1 MLGPADQPK
10 VKRSCSSRELVK
22 GDDETCVRVRSAE
35 GEDVRWPLWMAR
47 RLGTLKDWL
56 EDTDGEGSFPA
67 PNIPADALRLL
78 FELCAHTGE
87 AEAEAEA
94 EAESEAE
101 AEAERSYPLP
111 GSSAGCD
118 SCGRTVRQYY
128 HCVRCREQSPRL
140 PGQTEGFDL
149 CTRCFRGGAR
159 AHGKTHGA
167 AHVLQ
172 LVTRHSATQPL
183 AAQLTRISPI
193 ELTAVLNAANFLAA
207 SDVLVVVAR
216 ELCRRFFA
224 SDMSVDEL
232 RVALGVSETES
243 LRKDK
248 QAAVLREPAFTP
260 AAPYAAPSFSSRP
273 QTRHYSR
280 HLPVLQQSLLA
291 AIDDDLLDLVVH
303 EADTATLCRLKAVSM
318 PWLARARRALCARL
332 CCREGHAI
340 PTNTGNIESLNL
352 EHLWAADRLDEAAL
366 AGCQLPNLT
375 WLCGYGF
382 VVDVVAVRKVVFDA
396 HCIKDDQR
404 AEFSWDGSEDNA
416 HTTGSLSGDALRNCF
431 SVEPL
436 RDGALLCC
444 GMPPREMLL
453 AAVAC
458 AGSGAVFGIPLQ
470 ELREDG
476 GNMPIGKLMH
486 FEDMDLNLS
495 QDARDAAHL
504 LALVMPGSKYKGGL
518 TLGEGCSDFYCY
530 YSVLSGASWAR
541 EGSRMHNDGTRHLQ
555 SLGLL

>member
-1 MLGPADQPK
+1 MTDQPK
-10 VKRSCSSRELVK
+10 AKRSCSSRELVK
-22 GDDETCVRVRSAE
+22 GDEETCVHVRSAE
-35 GEDVRWPLWMAR
+35 GEDVRWPLWVA
-47 RLGTLKDWL
+47 LCTGTLKDWN
-56 EDTDGEGSFPA
+56 EDTDGEGIFPA
-67 PNIPADALRLL
+67 PQIPADALRLL
-78 FELCAHTGE
+78 LELCAHTGE

-94 EAESEAE
+94 EAEVWAE
-101 AEAERSYPLP
+101 AEASYPLP

-118 SCGRTVRQYY
+118 ACGRAVRQYY

-140 PGQTEGFDL
+140 PERTEGFDL
-149 CTRCFRGGAR
+149 CTRCFHGGAR
-159 AHGKTHGA
+159 AHAKTHGA
-167 AHVLQ
+167 AHMLQ

-183 AAQLTRISPI
+183 AAQLTCISPT

-207 SDVLVVVAR
+207 SNVLVAVAR
-216 ELCRRFFA
+216 ELCRRFLA
-224 SDMSVDEL
+224 PDKSVDEL
-232 RVALGVSETES
+232 RVALGVSKTES

-273 QTRHYSR
+273 QTRQCSR

-291 AIDDDLLDLVVH
+291 AIDDDLLELVVH

-332 CCREGHAI
+332 CCREGHPI

-352 EHLWAADRLDEAAL
+352 EHLSAANRLDEAAL

-382 VVDVVAVRKVVFDA
+382 EVDVAAVRKVEFDVY
-396 HCIKDDQR
+396 CITDDQR

-416 HTTGSLSGDALRNCF
+416 NTRGSLNGDALRNCF
-431 SVEPL
+431 SLEPL

-476 GNMPIGKLMH
+476 GNIPIGELR
-486 FEDMDLNLS
+486 FDDMNLTLS

-504 LALVMPGSKYKGGL
+504 LALVMPGSKYRGGL
-518 TLGEGCSDFYCY
+518 TLGEGCGNFYCY
-530 YSVLSGASWAR
+530 FSVLSGASWAR
-541 EGSRMHNDGTRHLQ
+541 EGSAVHNDGTRHLQ
-555 SLGLL
+555 ALGLL